1 MTPNF
6 LIVFRLLIL
15 TLFALPIGIYI
26 CVCIRAK
33 HYSEST
39 FAVDAIGSMLHDYC
53 YKYSPFILS
62 LFAKARVEVN
72 EGLEFTTGP
81 TNGRFESIKMDVKVD
96 GGAYP
101 RIEFEVDGVVGLLIP
116 SMKFC
121 QHFKILHM
129 ACPSID
135 FKGTNTSSFYK
146 TTLSNPSSFDA
157 PIFNFCNVSHN
168 LSFKVSFGN
177 SDSR

>member
-1 MTPNF
+1 MTLNF
-6 LIVFRLLIL
+6 LIVFKLLIL
-15 TLFALPIGIYI
+15 TLFALPIRI
-26 CVCIRAK
+26 CICACIRAK
-33 HYSEST
+33 HCFEST
-39 FAVDAIGSMLHDYC
+39 FVVDAIGSMLHDYC

-62 LFAKARVEVN
+62 LFARTRMEVN

-81 TNGRFESIKMDVKVD
+81 INGRSESIKMDVRVD
-96 GGAYP
+96 GGTYP

-135 FKGTNTSSFYK
+135 FKGTNTSLFYK
-146 TTLSNPSSFDA
+146 TTMSNPSSFDA
-157 PIFNFCNVSHN
+157 PIFNSHNVSRN
-168 LSFKVSFGN
+168 LSFKVS
-177 SDSR
+177 S